1 MCTQT
6 NIRKPLIGSNYFG
19 LVTKSN
25 EGLERVPVY
34 MSRCSVQHS
43 LEMIMPLHFYLCELM
58 ISSRKAIF
66 SFFFSLQGKVY
77 VICYDTQAVNLFKL
91 NRMHSFRYKNYL
103 GGFKSTTLT
112 LGYFFT
118 VYFFHFISTT
128 MQKCQR
134 NVYISLNEAEQIHC

>member
-6 NIRKPLIGSNYFG
+6 NIRKPLIGSSYFG

-58 ISSRKAIF
+58 ISSRKAVF

-77 VICYDTQAVNLFKL
+77 VIRYDTQAVNLFKL
-91 NRMHSFRYKNYL
+91 NRMHSFFISLQKL
-103 GGFKSTTLT
+103 FGGIQVNHPYTRL
-112 LGYFFT
+112 FF
-118 VYFFHFISTT
+118 YSLFFPLYQHNNAEMLEKCLHFI
-128 MQKCQR
+128 K
-134 NVYISLNEAEQIHC
+134 

>member
-6 NIRKPLIGSNYFG
+6 NIRKPLIGSSYFG

-77 VICYDTQAVNLFKL
+77 VIRYPSSESLQIKSNAFISLQKLFGGIQVNHPYTRLFFYSL
-91 NRMHSFRYKNYL
+91 
-103 GGFKSTTLT
+103 
-112 LGYFFT
+112 FFPL
-118 VYFFHFISTT
+118 YQHNNAEMLEKCLHFI
-128 MQKCQR
+128 K
-134 NVYISLNEAEQIHC
+134 